1 MALHSGL
8 QAHLETGVTTLCRC
22 WRVTRRD
29 GVVYGF
35 TDHDGPLGFDGTTF
49 SANDGM
55 SARAFDQ
62 STGLSIDNSEA
73 LGVLSDAGVRE
84 ADILAGR
91 FDGALVEAWLVNWE
105 APGQRSMLFQ
115 GEMGEIE
122 RAGGAFKAELR
133 GLTEALNQPQGQ
145 VYQSSCTA
153 ILGDGACRVDLSDR
167 RYSREDEIAQISG
180 TLIETASALEDLPD
194 GWFERGRLVVL
205 AGAAASAMQIVK
217 TDRVAAGCRSIEL
230 WDALPQEVAKGDRI
244 RLVAGCDK
252 RIETC
257 RGKFRN
263 VVNFRGFP
271 HLPGDDWL
279 MAYPRGGNETE

>member
-1 MALHSGL
+1 MALHLGL

-29 GVVYGF
+29 GMVYGF
-35 TDHDGPLGFDGTTF
+35 TDHDGPLVFDGTTF

-62 STGLSIDNSEA
+62 TTGLSVDNSEA

-84 ADILAGR
+84 SDILAGR
-91 FDGALVEAWLVNWE
+91 FDSAMVEAWLVNWKT
-105 APGQRSMLFQ
+105 PSQRTMLFR

-133 GLTEALNQPQGQ
+133 GLTESLNQPQGQ
-145 VYQSSCTA
+145 VYQSPCAA
-153 ILGDGACRVDLSDR
+153 ILGDGACRVDLSSG
-167 RYSREDEIAQISG
+167 RYSRESEIARVSG
-180 TLIETASALEDLPD
+180 TLVETTSSFQDLPD
-194 GWFERGRLVVL
+194 GWFEHGQVLVL
-205 AGAAASAMQIVK
+205 TGAGAAATQIVK
-217 TDRVAAGCRSIEL
+217 TDRVGTARRSIEL
-230 WDALPQEVAKGDRI
+230 WDALPQEVTSGERV

-257 RGKFRN
+257 RGKFAN
-263 VVNFRGFP
+263 VMNFRGFP

-279 MAYPRGGNETE
+279 LAYPRGGAETE

>member
-8 QAHLETGVTTLCRC
+8 QAHLEAGVTTLCRC

-29 GVVYGF
+29 GIVYGF
-35 TDHDGPLGFDGTTF
+35 TDHDGPLVFDGTTF

-55 SARAFDQ
+55 SARVFDQ
-62 STGLSIDNSEA
+62 TTGLSVDNSEA

-84 ADILAGR
+84 IDILAGR
-91 FDGALVEAWLVNWE
+91 FDGAVVEAWLVNWM
-105 APGQRSMLFQ
+105 APSQRTMLFR

-122 RAGGAFKAELR
+122 RAGGAFRVELR

-145 VYQSSCTA
+145 VYQSPCGA
-153 ILGDGACRVDLSDR
+153 ILGDRACRVDLSGT
-167 RYSREDEIAQISG
+167 RYSREGEIARISG
-180 TLIETASALEDLPD
+180 TLIEMASSFQDLPD
-194 GWFERGRLVVL
+194 GWFDHGQLVVL
-205 AGAAASAMQIVK
+205 SGAAAGATQVVK
-217 TDRVAAGCRSIEL
+217 TDQAASARRSVEL
-230 WDALPQEVAKGDRI
+230 WDALPQEVAGGDRV

-257 RGKFRN
+257 RRKFAN

-279 MAYPRGGNETE
+279 LAVPRGGTETE

>member
-8 QAHLETGVTTLCRC
+8 QAHLDTGVTTLCRC

-35 TDHDGPLGFDGTTF
+35 TDHDGALGFDGTTF

-55 SARAFDQ
+55 SARAFEQ
-62 STGLSIDNSEA
+62 TTGLSVDNSEA

-91 FDGALVEAWLVNWE
+91 FDGALVEAWLVNWQ
-105 APGQRSMLFQ
+105 APDQRTMLFR

-145 VYQSSCTA
+145 VYQSSCAA
-153 ILGDGACRVDLSDR
+153 ILGDGSCRVDLSDR
-167 RYSREDEIAQISG
+167 RYSRDTGIAQISG
-180 TLIETASALEDLPD
+180 ARIEIVSPLEDLPE
-194 GWFERGRLVVL
+194 GWFERGRLIVL
-205 AGAAASAMQIVK
+205 DGAAAGVTQVVK
-217 TDRVAAGCRSIEL
+217 TDRVAEGRRTIEL
-230 WDALPQEVAKGDRI
+230 WETLPRGATGGDRVRI
-244 RLVAGCDK
+244 EAGCDK

-257 RGKFRN
+257 RSKFAN
-263 VVNFRGFP
+263 VMNFRGFP

-279 MAYPRGGNETE
+279 MAYPRNGSDIE